1 MTPKLKVSD
10 PALEPWVMRGLWI
23 WEEMVMLCDL
33 VGQAMVNLGSGA
45 AGSSSGCHGVS
56 RMKKHKR
63 RGCAAQD
70 GREGGVTWCTQHF
83 CQGTQHRW

>member
-33 VGQAMVNLGSGA
+33 VG
-45 AGSSSGCHGVS
+45 
-56 RMKKHKR
+56 
-63 RGCAAQD
+63 
-70 GREGGVTWCTQHF
+70 
-83 CQGTQHRW
+83 

>member
-45 AGSSSGCHGVS
+45 AGSRV
-56 RMKKHKR
+56 
-63 RGCAAQD
+63 
-70 GREGGVTWCTQHF
+70 E
-83 CQGTQHRW
+83 